1 MLKQKDGGEISV
13 LEMFIILFFKMLGSN
28 VSF

>member
-13 LEMFIILFFKMLGSN
+13 LEMFIMLFFLN
-28 VSF
+28 ARFECI